1 MTDAQFKKLLA
12 ALKKVA
18 GADDPAT
25 AGTKNKKKTKKTA
38 GESEFERQLRQ
49 AERSA
54 SDEEIKKRK
63 EVLDLENKIAQAR
76 KDGVSNEDLRGYLD
90 ALDDEKKALEGIT
103 KAVQDVKDAKEAGK
117 KTAEAYISS
126 IMGIDGPLSLLG
138 DSLQKNGMVGLAGMA
153 SGFRESAQS
162 GQLFVMASLKVI
174 DSLIKFALQ
183 TDKVLASFRAS
194 TGAGNEFNAVITGI
208 ERGAFA
214 AGVTLEDTAGAV
226 IELKNQFTDFTYL
239 NRDQQTE
246 LGVTTTL
253 LQKLGIEF
261 GTQATIL
268 QTATQSLDMSLTE
281 ANEGMLEIASTA
293 RALGIDMGVLAES
306 FVENTEYLARFGD
319 NAVDVFNETA
329 VTAKSLGMEVSELLS
344 IMEGFQTFDDA
355 GTKVGRLNAILGGPF
370 LNSMDMLNASF
381 EDPIEGIKLLRDGF
395 DEAGIMAEDLAGAE
409 LMAVASALGLTATET
424 KNLLGMSNDELTVQ
438 QIKQEELAEAAAKT
452 QDIMTMLNSAFNAL
466 MIDME
471 PLITDFF
478 IPLTEEISKAAQALG
493 NFINSGPGLQ
503 TFLATLGTVMGAGI
517 GLMLAFTAVIPGVG
531 PALAIGALAGAGLAA
546 SAGAKLGREM
556 GGKGHS
562 AMMNFGPTSRMGTSL
577 GPGASGVGST
587 PYMPSIPGLASGGSV
602 SATTL
607 AMVGENGPE
616 LMEIPGG
623 SHVTS
628 APSTQQLTDA
638 ITRLTKR
645 VDGLGGGGPS
655 QISVYIGREKIDEIV
670 VKAIN
675 SPTGR
680 QALSPL
686 TNG

>member
-1 MTDAQFKKLLA
+1 MTNAQFKLLLQ
-12 ALKKVA
+12 ALEKVS
-18 GADDPAT
+18 
-25 AGTKNKKKTKKTA
+25 GTKAELPGTKKTPA
-38 GESEFERQLRQ
+38 ESDFERQLRE
-49 AERSA
+49 AERSG

-63 EVLDLENKIAQAR
+63 QVLDLENKIAQAR
-76 KDGVSNEDLRGYLD
+76 EDGVSNEDLRGYLD
-90 ALDDEKKALEGIT
+90 ALDDEKKALEEVT
-103 KAVQDVKDAKEAGK
+103 KAVEKLKDQKEAGK
-117 KTAEAYISS
+117 KTAEAYIGS
-126 IMGIDGPLSLLG
+126 IMGIDGPLGNLA
-138 DSLQKNGMVGLAGMA
+138 DNLQKNGIQGLIGMKE
-153 SGFRESAQS
+153 GFVEAAKS
-162 GQLFVMASLKVI
+162 GQLFVMASLKVV

-214 AGVTLEDTAGAV
+214 AGVTLEDAAAAV
-226 IELKNQFTDFTYL
+226 GVLKNEFTDFTYL
-239 NRDQQTE
+239 SKEQQAE
-246 LGVTTTL
+246 LGVTSTL
-253 LQKLGIEF
+253 LQKLGVEF

-281 ANEGMLEIASTA
+281 AREGMMEIASTA
-293 RALGIDMGVLAES
+293 RSLGIDMGVLAEA
-306 FVENTEYLARFGD
+306 FVENEEYLARFGAT
-319 NAVDVFNETA
+319 AVDVFNETA
-329 VTAKSLGMEVSELLS
+329 VTAKSLGMEVSELLG

-466 MIDME
+466 MVDME

-478 IPLTEEISKAAQALG
+478 VPLTAEIGKAAQALG
-493 NFINSGPGLQ
+493 NFINSGPGLKY
-503 TFLATLGTVMGAGI
+503 LMATLTTVLGTGI
-517 GLMLAFTAVIPGVG
+517 GLMLGFTAAIPGIG
-531 PALAIGALAGAGLAA
+531 PALLLKGLGGAALGLAFGAGL
-546 SAGAKLGREM
+546 
-556 GGKGHS
+556 GGVIPNIKPKMP
-562 AMMNFGPTSRMGTSL
+562 ARMGTSL
-577 GPGASGVGST
+577 GPGASGVAASGPPNLSALG
-587 PYMPSIPGLASGGSV
+587 IPGLASGGSV
-602 SATTL
+602 GATTL

-623 SHVTS
+623 SRVTS

-675 SPTGR
+675 SPVGR
-680 QALSPL
+680 QALSPF

>member
-18 GADDPAT
+18 GADDTAT

-645 VDGLGGGGPS
+645 VDGLGGAGPS

>member
-18 GADDPAT
+18 GADDTAT

-680 QALSPL
+680 QALSPF